1 MFLVIQPSVID
12 HDKQTCIAQTT
23 QVKNI
28 IDYRVSSLA
37 TNTKAY
43 ATWDDTYKFAL
54 DQNSQYIDINYDNN
68 AFDYLHLNLVAIVN
82 NQSDL
87 IYYQTYDLNDSEKTL
102 TPQNTLSFLS
112 AEDLWDFRSIND
124 TNVGIA
130 VIDHQP
136 LMITSAPIITSES
149 KGPIVGGLLFGRY
162 IDSIEVQALT
172 TLTGINFTL
181 TETIDFSDSETLS
194 KLVSGE
200 ATIVVKTDS
209 DFMESGYAL
218 IRDIEGEP
226 GFVLR
231 VNTERSSYQTGLYLQ
246 NLLILVAIV
255 ISAGFAAIIFVFMER
270 NIVKPLTK
278 MAGYVE
284 EISLNP
290 NFSPPKDDAVTEEF
304 AVLTDAVE
312 NTLKRKLE
320 GMNEVSRMV
329 AHDLRN
335 PLAGIMYSTY
345 ILKKHYGNQLDSEGH
360 AVLGR
365 IDDSIRYA
373 NNIVQNLLDY
383 SSEIKLDRIQVLAK
397 ELVDQTLSKLILP
410 EGVTVVNEVRA
421 ADRVYVDPNKIE
433 RVFTNLVGNAFDA
446 MPDGGT
452 LKVTSSCRD
461 GFVRFDFADSG
472 VGLSNEA
479 LANLWKP
486 FFTTKAKGMGIGL
499 SICKRI
505 VDAHGGKIEV
515 QSRPGQGACFSVY
528 LPTDKGN

>member
-1 MFLVIQPSVID
+1 MVFVIQPSFID
-12 HDKQTCIAQTT
+12 HDKQTCITQTT

-28 IDYRVSSLA
+28 LNYRISALT

-43 ATWDDTYKFAL
+43 ATWDDTYQFAQ
-54 DQNSQYIDINYDNN
+54 DKNIQYINTNYDNN
-68 AFDYLHLNLVAIVN
+68 AFEYLHLNLVAIVN

-87 IYYQTYDLNDSEKTL
+87 IYHQTFNLNDSKKVSTH
-102 TPQNTLSFLS
+102 QNTLDFLT
-112 AEDLWDFRSIND
+112 AENLWNFHSIND
-124 TNVGIA
+124 TNAGII

-136 LMITSAPIITSES
+136 LMISSAPIITSES
-149 KGPIVGGLLFGRY
+149 EGPIVGGLLFGRY
-162 IDSIEVQALT
+162 IDNIEVQALT

-181 TETIDFSDSETLS
+181 TEPLAFSDSETLF
-194 KLVSGE
+194 KLTSGE
-200 ATIVVKTDS
+200 ATTIVKTDS
-209 DFMESGYAL
+209 DFTELGYAL
-218 IRDIEGEP
+218 IRDINGEP
-226 GFVLR
+226 GFVLQ
-231 VNTERSSYQTGLYLQ
+231 VITERSSYQTGLYLQ
-246 NLLILVAIV
+246 GLFVLVGVLITV
-255 ISAGFAAIIFVFMER
+255 GFAVVMFILIER

-290 NFSPPKDDAVTEEF
+290 NFSPPKDDAITEEF

-345 ILKKHYGNQLDSEGH
+345 ILKKRYGKHLDRDGH
-360 AVLGR
+360 VVLGR
-365 IDDSIRYA
+365 IDDSVRYA
-373 NNIVQNLLDY
+373 NNIVANLLEY
-383 SSEIKLDRIQVLAK
+383 SSEIKLDRIQISAK
-397 ELVDQTLSKLILP
+397 ELVDQTLAKLIVP
-410 EGVTVVNEVRA
+410 QRVTVLNEARA
-421 ADRVYVDPNKIE
+421 VDSVFVDPKKIE

-446 MPDGGT
+446 MPDGGA
-452 LKVTSSCRD
+452 LHVTSSRKE
-461 GFVRFDFADSG
+461 GFVRFDFVDSG

-479 LANLWKP
+479 LMNLWQP
-486 FFTTKAKGMGIGL
+486 FFTTKAKGLGIGL

-515 QSRPGQGACFSVY
+515 QSSPGSGACFSVY
-528 LPTDKGN
+528 LPIE